1 MARFAPLKIGAKFN
15 LIMSLLLFSLFLVA
29 AILTYKREQSLV
41 NRVAI
46 DNARSIAR
54 QIVETRDYM
63 SSVVKGEP
71 NTNYNLVP
79 QVVATNVAKRLTAGS
94 NYYVRQVSLRYR
106 NPNNRPDEFETAQL
120 TQFAGQAVQ
129 ETSRVIEQKGR
140 EVFRYMLVMKAEKSC
155 LECHGEF
162 DKAPRF
168 VRERFPRGHY
178 SYNYKLGEVI
188 GAVSVSIPVAD
199 LYRQVGANLKMDIA
213 YRGAIFLILILIL
226 GTLTRRTIIN
236 PVQLLSEAI
245 VHVTK
250 TGNFSER
257 LPQTSNDEIG
267 RLIAAFNEMM
277 EELER
282 KTLQSRES
290 EERYRKFIE
299 LAQSAVVTFMADGK
313 IVISN
318 QQAEELLGL
327 SKQALLGEN
336 FYSFLEYGERL
347 KESIAMYLHD
357 GTWGE
362 VGDVSIQQVRNIRG
376 TVMNLEMA
384 LTASMADKRSLF
396 TAILREIT
404 PEKP

>member
-1 MARFAPLKIGAKFN
+1 
-15 LIMSLLLFSLFLVA
+15 
-29 AILTYKREQSLV
+29 
-41 NRVAI
+41 
-46 DNARSIAR
+46 
-54 QIVETRDYM
+54 
-63 SSVVKGEP
+63 
-71 NTNYNLVP
+71 
-79 QVVATNVAKRLTAGS
+79 VVATNVAKRLTAGS

-106 NPNNRPDEFETAQL
+106 NPGNRPDEFETAQL
-120 TQFAGQAVQ
+120 TQFAGQAAQ
-129 ETSRVIEQKGR
+129 ETSRVIDQKGQ

-162 DKAPRF
+162 DKAPQF

-199 LYRQVGANLKMDIA
+199 LYHQVGANLKVDIA

-226 GTLTRRTIIN
+226 GTLIRRTIIN

-257 LPQTSNDEIG
+257 LPQKSNDEIG

-347 KESIAMYLHD
+347 QESIAMYLHD

-376 TVMNLEMA
+376 KVMNLEMA
-384 LTASMADKRSLF
+384 LTASMADKKSLI
-396 TAILREIT
+396 TDILREIT
-404 PEKP
+404 PEKS